1 MDSDGLPIV
10 GSGVDY
16 SKVDPLNQKRT
27 LTFLNHFLIRTT
39 SFLNHFSSVCDE
51 KLENLLIRIQRLEA
65 SMCILEAKLASIPGL
80 DDVTVNVEPAE
91 SVSATQNET
100 GASESPSTQPQ
111 SETAVSNPAAPAE
124 QPKEEQRPKMTVS
137 QDPRFA
143 KYFKM
148 INMGVP
154 PGAVQ
159 LKMTAEGVD
168 PSILNNPDAE
178 APPGAPVPS
187 LSGDESEQSA
197 ESDFS
202 D

>member
-80 DDVTVNVEPAE
+80 DDVTTSTEP
-91 SVSATQNET
+91 VGNTET
-100 GASESPSTQPQ
+100 ETSSSSIPAAQPQ
-111 SETAVSNPAAPAE
+111 SENVTANVAPIAE
-124 QPKEEQRPKMTVS
+124 PPKEEQKPKMSVS

-168 PSILNNPDAE
+168 PALLNNPDAE
-178 APPGAPVPS
+178 APPGAPPQPA
-187 LSGDESEQSA
+187 DDDSEQS
-197 ESDFS
+197 EGSDFS
-202 D
+202 DE

>member
-80 DDVTVNVEPAE
+80 DDITANAE
-91 SVSATQNET
+91 SSEPTENAQTEI
-100 GASESPSTQPQ
+100 GSSESTAPQPQ
-111 SETAVSNPAAPAE
+111 PGAVPSAQPPVE
-124 QPKEEQRPKMTVS
+124 QQVQEEQKPKMTVS

-168 PSILNNPDAE
+168 PSILSNPDAE
-178 APPGAPVPS
+178 APPGAPAVTS
-187 LSGDESEQSA
+187 EDESDQSA
-197 ESDFS
+197 GSDFS

>member
-80 DDVTVNVEPAE
+80 DDVAANVESTEP
-91 SVSATQNET
+91 VSATQNET
-100 GASESPSTQPQ
+100 GASESPATQPQ
-111 SETAVSNPAAPAE
+111 SETAVSNAAAPAE
-124 QPKEEQRPKMTVS
+124 VQPKEEQKPKLTVS

-168 PSILNNPDAE
+168 PSILK
-178 APPGAPVPS
+178 
-187 LSGDESEQSA
+187 
-197 ESDFS
+197 
-202 D
+202 

>member
-80 DDVTVNVEPAE
+80 DDITANVESTEPVE
-91 SVSATQNET
+91 NTQTEA
-100 GASESPSTQPQ
+100 GFSESPAVQLQ
-111 SETAVSNPAAPAE
+111 SGTAPSSQAPVE
-124 QPKEEQRPKMTVS
+124 QPVKEELKPKVTVS

-159 LKMTAEGVD
+159 IKMTAEGVD

-178 APPGAPVPS
+178 APPGAPAPS
-187 LSGDESEQSA
+187 SDDESEQSA
-197 ESDFS
+197 GSDFS

>member
-10 GSGVDY
+10 GSGIDY
-16 SKVDPLNQKRT
+16 SKVDPLHQKRT

-51 KLENLLIRIQRLEA
+51 KLENLLVRIQRLEA

-80 DDVTVNVEPAE
+80 DDVATNEETIESSVNTPQTEHEAPTSSDVQSLPNDSAPVQSIPAE
-91 SVSATQNET
+91 PV
-100 GASESPSTQPQ
+100 
-111 SETAVSNPAAPAE
+111 
-124 QPKEEQRPKMTVS
+124 KPKMTVS

-148 INMGVP
+148 ISMGVP
-154 PGAVQ
+154 AGAVQ
-159 LKMTAEGVD
+159 LKMSAEGVD
-168 PSILNNPDAE
+168 PDMLNNPDAE
-178 APPGAPVPS
+178 APPGAPDLVS
-187 LSGDESEQSA
+187 EDESGPSEA
-197 ESDFS
+197 SDFS

>member
-16 SKVDPLNQKRT
+16 SKVDPLHQKRT

-80 DDVTVNVEPAE
+80 DDVADAELAEIPPKQPEADVPEPSNNQSKIE
-91 SVSATQNET
+91 ETQSVPSMP
-100 GASESPSTQPQ
+100 SEP
-111 SETAVSNPAAPAE
+111 
-124 QPKEEQRPKMTVS
+124 PKPKMIVS
-137 QDPRFA
+137 QDPRFS

-154 PGAVQ
+154 VGAVQ
-159 LKMTAEGVD
+159 LKMTSEGVD
-168 PSILNNPDAE
+168 PEILNNPDAE
-178 APPGAPVPS
+178 APPGAPEPAKE
-187 LSGDESEQSA
+187 ESELS
-197 ESDFS
+197 ESSEFS

>member
-1 MDSDGLPIV
+1 MDEDGLPIV

-16 SKVDPLNQKRT
+16 SQVDPLNQKRT

-51 KLENLLIRIQRLEA
+51 KLENLLVRIQRLEA

-80 DDVTVNVEPAE
+80 DDVAAE
-91 SVSATQNET
+91 STENAEKGPVSAPAPEKATTAAGNDVKPSNT
-100 GASESPSTQPQ
+100 SPPAPDT
-111 SETAVSNPAAPAE
+111 SNKP
-124 QPKEEQRPKMTVS
+124 EEKPKMKIS

-148 INMGVP
+148 ISLGVQ

-168 PSILNNPDAE
+168 PEILNNPDAE
-178 APPGAPVPS
+178 APPGAPQPS
-187 LSGDESEQSA
+187 SDDESDRDT
-197 ESDFS
+197 SDFS

>member
-16 SKVDPLNQKRT
+16 SKVDPLHQKRT

-80 DDVTVNVEPAE
+80 DDVSDAEPSETVSSPQ
-91 SVSATQNET
+91 QNE
-100 GASESPSTQPQ
+100 ANIPEPSTIQSTPNADQTAPPPPPPSTEPQ
-111 SETAVSNPAAPAE
+111 KPV
-124 QPKEEQRPKMTVS
+124 KTVS
-137 QDPRFA
+137 QDPRYA

-154 PGAVQ
+154 VGAVQ
-159 LKMTAEGVD
+159 LKMQAEGVD
-168 PSILNNPDAE
+168 PEILNNPDAE
-178 APPGAPVPS
+178 APPFPEPLSDDGSRPS
-187 LSGDESEQSA
+187 D